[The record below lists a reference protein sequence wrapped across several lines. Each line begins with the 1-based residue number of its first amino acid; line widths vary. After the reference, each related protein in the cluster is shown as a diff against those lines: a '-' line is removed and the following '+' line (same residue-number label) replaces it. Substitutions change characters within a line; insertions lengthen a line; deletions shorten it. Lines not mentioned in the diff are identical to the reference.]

1 MRLTFIDLTQHMQMQ
16 NWLIYNA
23 GEDQQMRTARFAL
36 AAALIPTVLFSIML
50 IGTGCFFSAAEH
62 PLWAG
67 FLLLMAS
74 IPIWIVRALIIS
86 EDQSRRLEV
95 QTSAVVVWLLIGL
108 YVLFVTEMLPPFV
121 YRGFQAMLG

>member
-1 MRLTFIDLTQHMQMQ
+1 MQTR
-16 NWLIYNA
+16 NWLIYSVA
-23 GEDQQMRTARFAL
+23 EDQQMRTARFAL
-36 AAALIPTVLFSIML
+36 TAALIPTVLFSTML
-50 IGTGCFFSAAEH
+50 IGAGFFFSAVDH
-62 PLWAG
+62 PIWAG
-67 FLLLMAS
+67 FLLLLAS